1 MEGKRE
7 ISAGSSKGE
16 PFSSSLLLSLLTE
29 LEEDDFSSMNENER
43 VSITDIT
50 EQSIKSDS
58 DITEKVIQ
66 NGYYN
71 PRNSLSSELEPPLP
85 SPTALPYGFEV
96 DELNTNISDYYSTN
110 GFPPYSSAWQTTTV
124 DPVEITGNDSDVAT
138 AHHEVGGTTPLPPNF
153 TEISQLNKD
162 CIFAYV
168 ILFIFAAVGNILV
181 LYCVSRYDR
190 LGKSRTP
197 LLIMNLCIADLIV
210 TFFLMPTEVIWRLT
224 IAWKGGDL
232 LCKLSQFV
240 RAFGMYLSS
249 NVVICISIDRYF
261 AIVYPLKLAGA
272 VKRVKWML
280 VGAWI
285 VSAVFAGP
293 QAS

>member
-1 MEGKRE
+1 MEVK
-7 ISAGSSKGE
+7 AGKGE
-16 PFSSSLLLSLLTE
+16 PFPSSLLLTLLTE
-29 LEEDDFSSMNENER
+29 LEEDEFSSMNER
-43 VSITDIT
+43 VSTADIT
-50 EQSIKSDS
+50 EQSIRS
-58 DITEKVIQ
+58 DITEKAIQ
-66 NGYYN
+66 NYN
-71 PRNSLSSELEPPLP
+71 PRDSPLSEIEIPLP
-85 SPTALPYGFEV
+85 SSTNLPYGFEV
-96 DELNTNISDYYSTN
+96 DGLSTKISDYYSNN
-110 GFPPYSSAWQTTTV
+110 GFSSYSSGWQTTTA
-124 DPVEITGNDSDVAT
+124 DPLEIIGNDSDVSS
-138 AHHEVGGTTPLPPNF
+138 AHHEVGGTTSLPSNF

-162 CIFAYV
+162 CIIAYV

-190 LGKSRTP
+190 LGKTRTP

-210 TFFLMPTEVIWRLT
+210 TFFLMPTEVIWRYT

-293 QAS
+293 QASHMYSLLLC